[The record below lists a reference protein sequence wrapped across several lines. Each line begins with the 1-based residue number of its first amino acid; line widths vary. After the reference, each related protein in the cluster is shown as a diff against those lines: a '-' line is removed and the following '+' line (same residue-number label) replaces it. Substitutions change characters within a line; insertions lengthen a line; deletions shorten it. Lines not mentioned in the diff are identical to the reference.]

1 MPMLPREMITLL
13 KKNGFMEI
21 GQNGSHKKMYHPKT
35 KKQTIVPFHNKPLK
49 KGTEQGILK
58 QAGLK

>member
-21 GQNGSHKKMYHPKT
+21 GQNGSHKKMYNPKT

-49 KGTEQGILK
+49 KRGQSK
-58 QAGLK
+58 AY